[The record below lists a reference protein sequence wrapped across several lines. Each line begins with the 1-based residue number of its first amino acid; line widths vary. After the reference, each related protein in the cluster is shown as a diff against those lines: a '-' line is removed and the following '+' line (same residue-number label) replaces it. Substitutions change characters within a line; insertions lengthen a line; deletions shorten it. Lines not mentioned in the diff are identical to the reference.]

1 MEMPEHSNLLAPRKS
16 SLIPEEGPLPATH
29 ESALIQESLK
39 EEMEMPEHSNLLAP
53 RKSSLI
59 PEEGP
64 LPATH
69 ESPLIQESLKE
80 EMEMPDH
87 SELYFPCESPT
98 MPGSPKEEI
107 ANRPEPPILH
117 DRQPVPESPKE
128 THAEE
133 YPMALHESLLNEF
146 QRGSAGPDNADSDSL
161 FPIYKS
167 TARVSPSE
175 SLTHSSESDVE
186 PRRSP
191 SYIIR
196 QVMECNIGSDDDETA
211 TISISPRAD
220 AVNLLDD
227 LRESQSDLTDL
238 RYSQREE
245 WESWWSP
252 TEKIQSMFK
261 RTMIQHE

>member
-1 MEMPEHSNLLAPRKS
+1 MGSLIPEEGPLPATHEISLIQESVREEMEMPEHSNLPAPRKSFLIPEEGPLPATHESPLIQESLKEEMEMPEHSNLPAPRKS
-16 SLIPEEGPLPATH
+16 SLIPEEGPLPATR
-29 ESALIQESLK
+29 ESPLIQESLK

-64 LPATH
+64 LPATQ

-98 MPGSPKEEI
+98 IPGSPKEEI

-133 YPMALHESLLNEF
+133 NPMALRESLLNEF
-146 QRGSAGPDNADSDSL
+146 QRDSAGPDNADSGSL

-186 PRRSP
+186 
-191 SYIIR
+191 
-196 QVMECNIGSDDDETA
+196 
-211 TISISPRAD
+211 
-220 AVNLLDD
+220 
-227 LRESQSDLTDL
+227 
-238 RYSQREE
+238 
-245 WESWWSP
+245 
-252 TEKIQSMFK
+252 
-261 RTMIQHE
+261 